1 MIKNIYPTPDD
12 LMDLQRFGEG
22 EGDGGGETYSAAAD
36 DTGIRQD
43 DAGSED
49 LSAVKYGVQ
58 EEETGVATGE
68 KAAGEAAKEKPAPD
82 LSSEFEQL
90 INGKYKEQYAK
101 RVQDTVKSRLKSSKA
116 EKDRLD
122 KLKAAVSPIAEKYGI
137 TDLDDI
143 DGLSKAISGDKSLY
157 EAEADARGMNVN
169 DYMHMKDLERQNRQ
183 MSGEIAK
190 RAEEE
195 RTERMYQS
203 FIEESEGLKK
213 IFPSFDLNAEMANP
227 EIDRLL
233 RLPGYS
239 LTDAF
244 YKVHADEIRNATI
257 QMATQMAEQQTARKI
272 AAGSGRPA
280 ETGARTTPA
289 ARIKNDVNSLTDADI
304 DEIIARAERGEKIRF

>member
-12 LMDLQRFGEG
+12 LMDLQRFGES

-68 KAAGEAAKEKPAPD
+68 KAAGEAVKEKPAPD

-122 KLKAAVSPIAEKYGI
+122 KLMAAVSPIAEKYGI

-157 EAEADARGMNVN
+157 EAEADARHECKRLYAHERLGAAEPSDVRRDCQKSGRGTHGKNVSVI
-169 DYMHMKDLERQNRQ
+169 YR
-183 MSGEIAK
+183 GIG
-190 RAEEE
+190 RAE
-195 RTERMYQS
+195 
-203 FIEESEGLKK
+203 K
-213 IFPSFDLNAEMANP
+213 N
-227 EIDRLL
+227 
-233 RLPGYS
+233 LPQ
-239 LTDAF
+239 F
-244 YKVHADEIRNATI
+244 
-257 QMATQMAEQQTARKI
+257 
-272 AAGSGRPA
+272 
-280 ETGARTTPA
+280 
-289 ARIKNDVNSLTDADI
+289 
-304 DEIIARAERGEKIRF
+304 